1 MKLLCAIRSV
11 LSILAVVGLAV
22 APVARPAMGMPAII
36 QADIASDHV
45 AMAMPEEAM
54 PEDMPCCPKKAP
66 IPDCGKDCLAICAT
80 QLLSNAVQGAGLV
93 MPHGPANVLPFGN
106 DTALVGLG
114 QSPPLRPPKI

>member
-66 IPDCGKDCLAICAT
+66 IPDCG
-80 QLLSNAVQGAGLV
+80 NAVQGAGLV